1 METSLRIRRALPA
14 DAAGITA
21 VLAAVAAERIHSA
34 IDRAWTVEEERRY
47 LESLSPRET
56 FHVAVDPA
64 RGIVALQSLDLWSP
78 LLESMAHVGQIGT
91 FIFPEWR
98 RRGVGRQ
105 LWNASAAFAREAGYR
120 KLVIQVRGSNTAAQA
135 FYRRL
140 GFQDCGR
147 LTRQVMIDGVED
159 DEVLMEFFVI

>member
-1 METSLRIRRALPA
+1 MLRYLRRVGANAPVEPSLRIRRALPA

-56 FHVAVDPA
+56 FHVADDPA

-78 LLESMAHVGQIGT
+78 LLESMAHVGQ
-91 FIFPEWR
+91 
-98 RRGVGRQ
+98 VG
-105 LWNASAAFAREAGYR
+105 
-120 KLVIQVRGSNTAAQA
+120 
-135 FYRRL
+135 
-140 GFQDCGR
+140 
-147 LTRQVMIDGVED
+147 
-159 DEVLMEFFVI
+159 